1 MQNKAKVSTFQERF
15 AELFSE
21 SKKTTRELAEEL
33 HVSNQTVSAWKTGA
47 RSPKE
52 PTVIAIAQH
61 FGVSEMWLMG
71 YDVKKKAQAEPQLV
85 GDPSLDLEV
94 VAARSRIPPKGMT
107 VPDSSLFGRMI
118 SVMSAEEIATVTGIF
133 AKAFEKLEE
142 KNAKERKG

>member
-21 SKKTTRELAEEL
+21 TNKTTRELAKEL
-33 HVSNQTVSAWKTGA
+33 HVSNQTVSAWKTGT

-61 FGVSEMWLMG
+61 FGVSEMWLLG
-71 YDVKKKAQAEPQLV
+71 YDVKKEAQEHPQLV

-94 VAARSRIPPKGMT
+94 VAARSRIPPPGMV

-118 SVMSAEEIATVTGIF
+118 GVMTPEEIATVTNIF
-133 AKAFEKLEE
+133 SKAFQKLSKEGEE
-142 KNAKERKG
+142 KS